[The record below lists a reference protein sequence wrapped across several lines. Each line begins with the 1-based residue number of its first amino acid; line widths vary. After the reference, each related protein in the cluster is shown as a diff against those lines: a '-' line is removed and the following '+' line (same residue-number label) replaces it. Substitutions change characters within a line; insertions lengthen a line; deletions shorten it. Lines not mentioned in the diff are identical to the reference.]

1 MRGKGELLPS
11 WALYWREADLNGAA
25 WSLQKTMKDR
35 TTKIVA
41 FFMLC
46 RYIKL
51 FLLHT
56 RTCWQ
61 RGLDQLR
68 SCRWVLSYPCTDSF
82 PFPQSSRKG
91 RKSRET
97 GWSRKKRRGYHP
109 YCIASLALPS
119 LIFLVNTLRDE
130 SVVNTTCHLTEH
142 WGGTEHHIT
151 AIPVPLVQGQKE
163 KKRGAAKNCLL
174 KQSNCRLTKTIH
186 NHLLSRYNLEL
197 TWWNKVVSDTTR
209 TRKGLWKCDRQ
220 NFILRYGRR
229 KCLKN
234 AFRRSGEDP
243 NMVEQTAWETHSAGL
258 EKSPNVVIYH

>member
-1 MRGKGELLPS
+1 MNYYLRGHYIDEKLTSTVLLEVCKKQWRIGPQRLLPS
-11 WALYWREADLNGAA
+11 SCCVDISNCFCCIRERADSVDWINCE
-25 WSLQKTMKDR
+25 
-35 TTKIVA
+35 VA
-41 FFMLC
+41 DGFYHIPVL
-46 RYIKL
+46 
-51 FLLHT
+51 T
-56 RTCWQ
+56 RSHSRSRLVKGES
-61 RGLDQLR
+61 RGRLGER
-68 SCRWVLSYPCTDSF
+68 
-82 PFPQSSRKG
+82 
-91 RKSRET
+91 
-97 GWSRKKRRGYHP
+97 RKKWRGYHP
-109 YCIASLALPS
+109 YCIASLALLS

-163 KKRGAAKNCLL
+163 KKRGTAKNCLL

-243 NMVEQTAWETHSAGL
+243 NMVERTAWETHSAGL